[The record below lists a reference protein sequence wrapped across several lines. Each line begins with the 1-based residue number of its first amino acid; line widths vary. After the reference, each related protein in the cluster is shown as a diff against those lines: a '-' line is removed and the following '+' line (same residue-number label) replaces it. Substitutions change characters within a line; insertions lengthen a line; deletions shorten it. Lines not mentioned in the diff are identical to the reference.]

1 MKQFKLEIISP
12 NEIVFEK
19 EIDLVILP
27 GSEGDFG
34 ILKDHMPFL
43 TSLRVGIVYIYLEK
57 KIIETFLVTGGI
69 VEVSQNRC
77 SLLTE
82 EVINTNSVSSTNKTE
97 ESSNKDEINLK
108 RLKEKG
114 IRKTLLLLIKISKIF
129 KYFFI

>member
-27 GSEGDFG
+27 GSEGDLG
-34 ILKDHMPFL
+34 ILKDHMSFL

-57 KIIETFLVTGGI
+57 KLIETFLVTGGI
-69 VEVSQNRC
+69 VEVSQNKC

-82 EVINTNSVSSTNKTE
+82 EVINTNSVSS
-97 ESSNKDEINLK
+97 SNNDEINLT
-108 RLKEKG
+108 RLKEKALE
-114 IRKTLLLLIKISKIF
+114 KLYYS
-129 KYFFI
+129 

>member
-19 EIDLVILP
+19 DIDLVILP

-57 KIIETFLVTGGI
+57 KLIETFLVTGGI

-82 EVINTNSVSSTNKTE
+82 EVINTDSVSSINKIE
-97 ESSNKDEINLK
+97 ESPNKDETNLK
-108 RLKEKG
+108 RLKEKALE
-114 IRKTLLLLIKISKIF
+114 KLYYS
-129 KYFFI
+129 

>member
-27 GSEGDFG
+27 GSEGDLG

-43 TSLRVGIVYIYLEK
+43 TSLRVGIVYIYQEK

-82 EVINTNSVSSTNKTE
+82 EVINTNSVSLTNKTE

-108 RLKEKG
+108 RQKEKALA
-114 IRKTLLLLIKISKIF
+114 KFYYS
-129 KYFFI
+129 

>member
-19 EIDLVILP
+19 EIELVILP
-27 GSEGDFG
+27 GIEGDFG

-43 TSLRVGIVYIYLEK
+43 TSLRVGIVYIYVEK

-69 VEVSQNRC
+69 VEVSQTGC

-82 EVINTNSVSSTNKTE
+82 EVINTNSVSSTIKTA
-97 ESSNKDEINLK
+97 ESSNKNELNLK
-108 RLKEKG
+108 RQKEKALA
-114 IRKTLLLLIKISKIF
+114 KLYYS
-129 KYFFI
+129 

>member
-19 EIDLVILP
+19 EVDLVIFP
-27 GSEGDFG
+27 GSEGDIG

-77 SLLTE
+77 SVLTE
-82 EVINTNSVSSTNKTE
+82 EVINTNLLSSKNESE
-97 ESSNKDEINLK
+97 EPSNKDEINLK
-108 RLKEKG
+108 KLKDKALEK
-114 IRKTLLLLIKISKIF
+114 LYYS
-129 KYFFI
+129 

>member
-19 EIDLVILP
+19 EVDLVIFP
-27 GSEGDFG
+27 GSEGDIG

-82 EVINTNSVSSTNKTE
+82 EIINTNSVSSANVNE
-97 ESSNKDEINLK
+97 ESLNKDEINLK
-108 RLKEKG
+108 EQKQKALAK
-114 IRKTLLLLIKISKIF
+114 LYYS
-129 KYFFI
+129 

>member
-27 GSEGDFG
+27 GSEGDLG

-69 VEVSQNRC
+69 VEVSQKRC

-82 EVINTNSVSSTNKTE
+82 EVINTNSVNSTNKTE
-97 ESSNKDEINLK
+97 ESSNKNEVNLES
-108 RLKEKG
+108 LKNKALEK
-114 IRKTLLLLIKISKIF
+114 LYYS
-129 KYFFI
+129 

>member
-19 EIDLVILP
+19 EVDLVIFP
-27 GSEGDFG
+27 GSEGDIG

-82 EVINTNSVSSTNKTE
+82 EVINTNSVSSTNENE

-108 RLKEKG
+108 RQKEKALE
-114 IRKTLLLLIKISKIF
+114 KLYYS
-129 KYFFI
+129 

>member
-12 NEIVFEK
+12 NAIVFEK
-19 EIDLVILP
+19 EVDLVIFP
-27 GSEGDFG
+27 GSEGDIG

-43 TSLRVGIVYIYLEK
+43 TALRVGIVYIYLEK

-82 EVINTNSVSSTNKTE
+82 EIVNTNSVSSANMNE

-108 RLKEKG
+108 EQKQKALAK
-114 IRKTLLLLIKISKIF
+114 LYYS
-129 KYFFI
+129 

>member
-27 GSEGDFG
+27 GSEGDLG

-97 ESSNKDEINLK
+97 ELLNKDEKNLE
-108 RLKEKG
+108 RQKEK
-114 IRKTLLLLIKISKIF
+114 TLAKFYYS
-129 KYFFI
+129 

>member
-19 EIDLVILP
+19 DVDLVIFP
-27 GSEGDFG
+27 GSEGDIG

-97 ESSNKDEINLK
+97 ESSNKDEVNLES
-108 RLKEKG
+108 LKNKALEK
-114 IRKTLLLLIKISKIF
+114 LYYS
-129 KYFFI
+129 

>member
-27 GSEGDFG
+27 GSEGDLG
-34 ILKDHMPFL
+34 ILKDHMSFL
-43 TSLRVGIVYIYLEK
+43 TSLRVGIVYIYVEK

-69 VEVSQNRC
+69 VEVSQNGC

-82 EVINTNSVSSTNKTE
+82 EVINTNSESSTNKTA
-97 ESSNKDEINLK
+97 ESSNKNELNLK
-108 RLKEKG
+108 RQKEKALT
-114 IRKTLLLLIKISKIF
+114 KLYYS
-129 KYFFI
+129 

>member
-19 EIDLVILP
+19 DVDLVIFP
-27 GSEGDFG
+27 GSEGDIG

-57 KIIETFLVTGGI
+57 KLIETFLVTGGI

-82 EVINTNSVSSTNKTE
+82 EVINTNSVSSINKNE

-108 RLKEKG
+108 RIKEKALE
-114 IRKTLLLLIKISKIF
+114 KFYYS
-129 KYFFI
+129 

>member
-82 EVINTNSVSSTNKTE
+82 EIVNTNSVSSANMNE

-108 RLKEKG
+108 EQKQKALAK
-114 IRKTLLLLIKISKIF
+114 LYYS
-129 KYFFI
+129 

>member
-19 EIDLVILP
+19 EVDLVIFP
-27 GSEGDFG
+27 GSEGDIG

-82 EVINTNSVSSTNKTE
+82 EVINTNSVSSTNKNE

-108 RLKEKG
+108 RQKEKALA
-114 IRKTLLLLIKISKIF
+114 KFYYS
-129 KYFFI
+129 

>member
-27 GSEGDFG
+27 GSEGDLG

-82 EVINTNSVSSTNKTE
+82 EVINTNSVSSINKNE

-108 RLKEKG
+108 RIKEKALE
-114 IRKTLLLLIKISKIF
+114 KFYYS
-129 KYFFI
+129 

>member
-19 EIDLVILP
+19 EVDLVIFP
-27 GSEGDFG
+27 GSEGDIG

-69 VEVSQNRC
+69 VEVSQNGC

-82 EVINTNSVSSTNKTE
+82 EVINTNSVSSTIKTA
-97 ESSNKDEINLK
+97 ESSNKNELNLK
-108 RLKEKG
+108 RQKEKALA
-114 IRKTLLLLIKISKIF
+114 KLYYS
-129 KYFFI
+129 

>member
-1 MKQFKLEIISP
+1 INTMKQFKLEIISP

-27 GSEGDFG
+27 GIEGDFG

-57 KIIETFLVTGGI
+57 KMIETFLVTGGI

-82 EVINTNSVSSTNKTE
+82 EIINTDSLSSKNE
-97 ESSNKDEINLK
+97 RAESSNKDEINLK
-108 RLKEKG
+108 RLKDKALEK
-114 IRKTLLLLIKISKIF
+114 LYYS
-129 KYFFI
+129 

>member
-19 EIDLVILP
+19 EVDLVIFP
-27 GSEGDFG
+27 GSEGDIG

-57 KIIETFLVTGGI
+57 KRIETFLVSGGI
-69 VEVSQNRC
+69 VEVSKNKC

-97 ESSNKDEINLK
+97 ELSNNDETNLK
-108 RLKEKG
+108 RLKEKALE
-114 IRKTLLLLIKISKIF
+114 KLYYS
-129 KYFFI
+129 

>member
-19 EIDLVILP
+19 EVDLVIFP
-27 GSEGDFG
+27 GSEGDIG

-82 EVINTNSVSSTNKTE
+82 EVINTNSVSSINKNE
-97 ESSNKDEINLK
+97 ESSNKDEINLN
-108 RLKEKG
+108 RLKEKALE
-114 IRKTLLLLIKISKIF
+114 KLYYS
-129 KYFFI
+129 

>member
-27 GSEGDFG
+27 GIEGDFG

-82 EVINTNSVSSTNKTE
+82 EIINTNSVSSANMNE

-108 RLKEKG
+108 EQKQKALAK
-114 IRKTLLLLIKISKIF
+114 LYYS
-129 KYFFI
+129 

>member
-19 EIDLVILP
+19 EIDLVVFP
-27 GSEGDFG
+27 GSAGEFG
-34 ILKDHMPFL
+34 ILKGHMPFL

-82 EVINTNSVSSTNKTE
+82 EVINTNSLSSKNEIE
-97 ESSNKDEINLK
+97 ESSNKDEINIK
-108 RLKEKG
+108 RLKYNALEK
-114 IRKTLLLLIKISKIF
+114 L
-129 KYFFI
+129 Y